1 MTRATRIGLIVV
13 IGLTAACSRE
23 QLGLPRTPVSVVS
36 PDGRWVAFVRNH
48 PNPDPPSQTIWLGP
62 VGGTAKNVET
72 LGPDSDWC
80 NRIVWSADSSTV
92 SYLVQDERLITVD
105 AGAAR
110 IISVK
115 HLTAWQGEYPPYR
128 MVRNLSLSSDGHA
141 ASFEDC
147 KRQRTDQ
154 PYVHQGSDCSPMKM
168 VPIQ

>member
-1 MTRATRIGLIVV
+1 MTHPARVGLVVV
-13 IGLTAACSRE
+13 IALTAACSRE

-36 PDGRWVAFVRNH
+36 PDGRFVAFVRNH

-62 VGGTAKNVET
+62 VGGTAKKVET

-80 NRIVWSADSSTV
+80 NTIVWSADSSTV

-105 AGAAR
+105 AGAVR

-128 MVRNLSLSSDGHA
+128 IVRNLSLTSDGRA

-147 KRQRTDQ
+147 KRHMTRPGYQ
-154 PYVHQGSDCSPMKM
+154 HEASDCSAMKTM
-168 VPIQ
+168 SIR